1 MVKIIVH
8 RGTNAIGGTCIEV
21 SAEGGR
27 IILDL
32 GMPLMQNGGGDIAEE
47 LQSNPSIAN
56 GMIPDVAGLTA
67 ADCKAPILGVIL
79 SHAHLDH
86 SGLLNH
92 VHGEIPIWMSGES
105 QTLITTGNIFYGE
118 KMRLAAALDH
128 TSIFKHEEPFALG
141 PFRIT
146 SFLMD
151 HSAFGSSSL
160 LIEVEGKR
168 ILYSGDMRGH
178 GRKKKLFWALPR
190 KVGHIDCMLMEG
202 TTFGG
207 KHRDGYDDEQ
217 AVEEGMVKAFATE
230 HATFALG
237 SGSNVDW
244 LVSLYRACKRTN
256 KTLVLDLYQF
266 YLLTRLKAFSPS
278 LPPHDDGDCVRVFYT
293 KYQADKLE
301 KSNLVDVMTKEAVRR
316 KISRDEICR
325 HPEKMVIRLSMG
337 EMRRLANMMEKIE
350 QSTFIY
356 SMWQGYLERDSRMA
370 DFPKNYGCE
379 WTSIHTSGHAW
390 REDLQKLTQ
399 KIAPDM
405 LVPIHTLQGDDF
417 SKYFDN
423 VVRIKDGEEL
433 ILNDFKF
440 FQKARE
446 LNRKYAN
453 DLKLKKCHFRGG
465 FGGVSLISVDSETPE
480 MGISKIDLKNPEKAI
495 DNIGNIDKPGRKTP
509 EKELQAS
516 LVYDVTYG
524 KPPGFWTDLGLN
536 FLTSELRLSVL
547 PSIKDAVK
555 NNTSITN
562 DILASD
568 SDGCI
573 WIIELKSKRDLSAL
587 NRQLNDFER
596 VMEAQ
601 GNIQGLISAINTNA
615 TWNKS
620 FRKMIIWPEG
630 ASEKTKKFLKKEKI
644 LTIGYSKSNNTFEY
658 VVEVE

>member
-1 MVKIIVH
+1 MVSIIVH

-32 GMPLMQNGGGDIAEE
+32 GMPLMQNGGGEIAEE

-67 ADCKAPILGVIL
+67 CDCNAPILGVIL

-178 GRKKKLFWALPR
+178 GRKKNLFWALPR

-217 AVEEGMVKAFATE
+217 SVEDGMVKAFAAE

-244 LVSLYRACKRTN
+244 LVSLYRASKRTN

-266 YLLTRLKAFSPS
+266 YLLNQLKQFSKG
-278 LPPHDDGDCVRVFYT
+278 LPPHKDDHIRVFYPRN
-293 KYQADKLE
+293 QAEALDRSGN
-301 KSNLVDVMTKEAVRR
+301 KSFLFKDAKAR
-316 KISRDEICR
+316 KISRDEICASAGN
-325 HPEKMVIRLSMG
+325 MVVRLSMG
-337 EMRRLANMMEKIE
+337 EMRRLANMMEEIE

-370 DFPKNYGCE
+370 DFPKSYGCE

-390 REDLQKLTQ
+390 REDLQKLTRN
-399 KIAPDM
+399 IAPDM

-423 VVRIKDGEEL
+423 VVRVQDGEEL
-433 ILNDFKF
+433 IMDDFKF
-440 FQKARE
+440 FQEAWE
-446 LNRKYAN
+446 LNQKYAH

-465 FGGVSLISVDSETPE
+465 FGGVSLISLDPETPE
-480 MGISKIDLKNPEKAI
+480 IGISNINCRNPEKALNDI
-495 DNIGNIDKPGRKTP
+495 ECIAKPKRTTP

-516 LVYDVTYG
+516 LIYDVTYG
-524 KPPGFWTDLGLN
+524 KPPGFWTDLELN

-555 NNTSITN
+555 NDSSITN

-573 WIIELKSKRDLSAL
+573 WIIELKSKHDLSDL
-587 NRQLNDFER
+587 TRQLNDFER

-601 GNIQGLISAINTNA
+601 GNLQGLITAISTNA

-630 ASEKTKKFLKKEKI
+630 SSGKTKKFLKQEKI
-644 LTIGYSKSNNTFEY
+644 VTIGYSKSNNTFEY